1 MSVSPSTRSAGL
13 PLPVLTPSETIALSP
28 RSALRD
34 PTTVRPLRILFI
46 TPKGKKEEDTSQKA
60 LFSMAIGVLVSMTP
74 PQHEIELA
82 DELFGDPINYD
93 GAYDMVGITTRTMNV
108 NRAYEIAD
116 EFRRRGT
123 TVVLGGVHVSFNYD
137 EAIAHADCIVA
148 GEAENLWA
156 ALLQDLADGKLK
168 QRYDARDFPAVNDV
182 PVIDYERIF
191 KCSKRGKVDS
201 HKSIPIYM
209 TRGCPFTCSF
219 CVTPNFTG
227 RLYRI
232 QSAETIKEQIAT
244 ARRVWFNQKKS
255 GEKPWFMFTD
265 ENLGV
270 NKQRMWEI
278 LEILAECDIRFSSF
292 ISLKFLD
299 DDRTVKLLVKAGCV
313 MALVGFES
321 INQETLKAYNKGRI
335 NTAADYAR
343 IIAKCRKAGLN
354 IQGNFLVNP
363 AIDTYEDMAATE
375 QFVRA
380 NALMMPIYSILTPYP
395 GTQLY
400 RDYKEQSLV
409 VDEDW
414 DKYTAHNLVVR
425 CDRYDAYEY
434 QIRYMEHFLGM
445 YTWSAIA
452 RRVLTNHNKLINLVT
467 SLIFRRN
474 LKDQIKSIKTG
485 KRRPV
490 TQSYVPVEAQNPI
503 GESLGL
509 EEVVAPVRDA

>member
-1 MSVSPSTRSAGL
+1 MSGSSPTRPAA
-13 PLPVLTPSETIALSP
+13 PLPDVAGGHAEHRTFAPLTFQQP
-28 RSALRD
+28 LRD
-34 PTTVRPLRILFI
+34 PASVRPLRLLLV

-60 LFSMAIGVLVSMTP
+60 LFSMAVGVLVSITP
-74 PQHEIELA
+74 AQHTIELA
-82 DELFGDPINYD
+82 DELFDDPIDFDGQYD
-93 GAYDMVGITTRTMNV
+93 LVGITTRTMNV
-108 NRAYEIAD
+108 TRAYEIAD
-116 EFRRRGT
+116 GFRARGVK
-123 TVVLGGVHVSFNYD
+123 VVLGGVHVSFNTA
-137 EAIAHADCIVA
+137 EAAPHADCIVI
-148 GEAENLWA
+148 GEAEHLWA
-156 ALLQDLADGKLK
+156 TLLQDLADGRL
-168 QRYDARDFPAVNDV
+168 QRTYDAKDFPAVSEV

-191 KCSKRGKVDS
+191 ACSKRGQVDAR
-201 HKSIPIYM
+201 KSIPIYM

-232 QSAETIKEQIAT
+232 QDAETIRAQIA
-244 ARRVWFNQKKS
+244 AAKRVWFKDS
-255 GEKPWFMFTD
+255 RYGDRPWFMFTD

-278 LEILAECDIRFSSF
+278 LDILAECDIRFSSF

-299 DDRTVKLLVKAGCV
+299 DPTTVEKLVKAGCV

-343 IIAKCRKAGLN
+343 IITNCRRQGLN

-375 QFVRA
+375 KFVRE

-395 GTQLY
+395 GTELY
-400 RDYKEQSLV
+400 KDYKARDLV

-425 CDRYDAYEY
+425 CERYDPYEY
-434 QIRYMEHFLGM
+434 QMAYMEHFLGM
-445 YTWSAIA
+445 FTWGAIV
-452 RRVLTNHNKLINLVT
+452 RRVALNRNKMINLVT
-467 SLIFRRN
+467 SLVFRRN
-474 LKDQIKSIKTG
+474 LKDQINSIRTG

-490 TQSYVPVEAQNPI
+490 SQAHLRLAPETQEQHEPVA
-503 GESLGL
+503 
-509 EEVVAPVRDA
+509 EVR